1 MWFAKLYT
9 EANFDLNL
17 LRSTK
22 RGINTK
28 KKNKIKS
35 GIRRRTKKKK
45 SEKKKKE
52 GIWSNY
58 VRLSATFSPFS
69 SLGCIL
75 SSWLGRDYLWRCE
88 RRIQYW
94 LQRAADLIAFVE
106 QWTKTIGKDRD
117 RCDKTIFEIRTC
129 RK

>member
-1 MWFAKLYT
+1 LYT

-52 GIWSNY
+52 GI
-58 VRLSATFSPFS
+58 
-69 SLGCIL
+69 
-75 SSWLGRDYLWRCE
+75 
-88 RRIQYW
+88 
-94 LQRAADLIAFVE
+94 
-106 QWTKTIGKDRD
+106 
-117 RCDKTIFEIRTC
+117 
-129 RK
+129 